1 MAGLTEA
8 IYFIDRNDM
17 NDYISRLTQEADME
31 KEQAAIEEEAKEEN
45 WGVKSRL
52 TLIFKKKAL

>member
-8 IYFIDRNDM
+8 IDFIDRNDM

-31 KEQAAIEEEAKEEN
+31 KEQAAIEEEEAKEEKL
-45 WGVKSRL
+45 GSEIK
-52 TLIFKKKAL
+52 IDIDF